1 MSEYR
6 SPEDEPDIPQPGAEA
21 PGGELIP
28 LRASDAGSA
37 VAFDE
42 GRPDGPA
49 YLDTTGVEGSRRDII
64 PQHLRRGQVRGTL
77 GEWLGKAAF
86 HAGYHGVRSPWHAIR
101 LTFFA
106 HRGAYRIFSQLW
118 SWADAKGLR
127 ELESEAIAVG
137 RTAHH
142 EAMRA
147 HKEGEATRARH
158 WKITAVCAVIALV
171 ALLALWN
178 FLHWL
183 AMGPLIAVAFPLLV
197 WHGRPYG
204 KPIIAPAILPPAYS
218 VPTPEIITRALGAL
232 NIAAV
237 NKVIESGAG
246 IAWVSDVHR
255 DGDGWG
261 VEFDL
266 PYGVTAKMIIRLREQ
281 LSSGLRRPLSAVWP
295 EAVPGEHEGRVFLWI
310 GRHDLAKARPPAHPL
325 LKAGTCSIFDHVPFA
340 TVPRGLGVGVP
351 LFEANWLIGA
361 AMGNGKTG
369 TMRVLLADAALD
381 VICDLW
387 THEFSGKGD
396 LEPFAQ
402 VSHRYCSGMDDEAVA
417 YAAESARM
425 LKTELVR
432 RQKIFKALPREVRP
446 DGKLTR
452 EMALKD
458 KRLRPIVAS
467 FDEFQVAIQH
477 PEYGPQIA
485 ADLAHVMRLGRAY
498 GIIIILATQRPDKES
513 VPTAI
518 SGVVVI
524 RFCLKVPDQVGNDL
538 ILGTGAYKAGFNA
551 VVFRHEIDAGL
562 GWLRGTGDP
571 QAVRTYYLDLNAS
584 AKISA
589 RARVM
594 RQTAGVLSGYALG
607 EDTAEPDRSFAADVL
622 TVFGTDPKLWC
633 TTIAARLRER
643 IPGVY
648 ADITPAAVGSQLREI
663 GATVK
668 NVREPGQVPNLGCEK
683 AALEAVAEGRAAPVL
698 RAVPQ
703 APADDALAVADFEL
717 PPEPAAAPATADL
730 PPDFPQLLIQAAEMV
745 ISTQFGSTSMLSR
758 KLRVPFTLAGQI
770 MDELERRGIAGK
782 PEGSKAR
789 DVLVTADDPDG
800 VVAALRGDLSA

>member
-1 MSEYR
+1 MSEYPHPDEQ
-6 SPEDEPDIPQPGAEA
+6 PETPEPDTDEP
-21 PGGELIP
+21 GGQVVP

-42 GRPDGPA
+42 GPADSPA
-49 YLDTTGVEGSRRDII
+49 YLDTTGTEEGARRDII
-64 PQHLRRGQVRGTL
+64 PSHLRRGQVRGTL

-86 HAGYHGVRSPWHAIR
+86 HLCYHGIRSPWHAVR

-106 HRGAYRIFSQLW
+106 HRGAGRILARLW
-118 SWADAKGLR
+118 SWADASHLR
-127 ELESEAIAVG
+127 QLESEAVAVG

-147 HKEGEATRARH
+147 HKEGESTRGRH

-171 ALLALWN
+171 FLLALWN
-178 FLHWL
+178 FFRWW
-183 AMGPLIAVAFPLLV
+183 AFGPLLAVAYPLLV

-204 KPIIAPAILPPAYS
+204 KPIIAPAILPPAYT

-266 PYGVTAKMIIRLREQ
+266 PFGVTASMIVAKRKE

-295 EAVPGEHEGRVFLWI
+295 EPVPGEHEGRVYLWI
-310 GRHDLAKARPPAHPL
+310 GRHDLAKARPPAYPL
-325 LKAGTCSIFDHVPFA
+325 LKSGQADIFEHVAFA
-340 TVPRGLGVGVP
+340 TLPRGTAVGVP
-351 LFEANWLIGA
+351 MFESNWLIGA
-361 AMGNGKTG
+361 AMGNGKTAAV
-369 TMRVLLADAALD
+369 RVLASAAALD
-381 VICDLW
+381 PLCDLW

-402 VSHRYCSGMDDEAVA
+402 VSHRYCSGLDDEAIA
-417 YAAESARM
+417 YGAESAAM
-425 LKTELVR
+425 LR
-432 RQKIFKALPREVRP
+432 RDLERRSKIFKQLPREAKP

-452 EMALKD
+452 ELAQAD
-458 KRLRPIVAS
+458 RRLRPIVAI
-467 FDEFQVAIQH
+467 FDEAQNPFQH
-477 PEYGPQIA
+477 PEYGPQFA

-498 GIIIILATQRPDKES
+498 GIIVILDTQRPDK
-513 VPTAI
+513 TAI
-518 SGVVVI
+518 PTSITGVVVV

-538 ILGTGAYKAGFNA
+538 ILGTGAYHAGFNA
-551 VVFRHEIDAGL
+551 VIFRHEIDAGL

-584 AKISA
+584 AKIAA
-589 RARVM
+589 RARAM
-594 RQTAGVLSGYALG
+594 RKAAGVLSGYALG
-607 EDTAEPDRSFAADVL
+607 EDDADADRSFAADAL
-622 TVFGTDPKLWC
+622 SVFGSDSKLWC
-633 TTIAARLRER
+633 TTIATRLRDR

-648 ADITPAAVGSQLREI
+648 ADITPAAVGSQLRET
-663 GATVK
+663 GVTVK

-683 AALEAVAEGRAAPVL
+683 SALEAIAEGRAVL
-698 RAVPQ
+698 RV
-703 APADDALAVADFEL
+703 APSPDSPAA
-717 PPEPAAAPATADL
+717 PEPGTGRREACPGRAGDL
-730 PPDFPQLLIQAAEMV
+730 PDDFPELLIQAAGIV
-745 ISTQFGSTSMLSR
+745 ISTQFGSTSMLQR
-758 KLRVPFTLAGQI
+758 KLRVGFASGP
-770 MDELERRGIAGK
+770 
-782 PEGSKAR
+782 
-789 DVLVTADDPDG
+789 ADG
-800 VVAALRGDLSA
+800 